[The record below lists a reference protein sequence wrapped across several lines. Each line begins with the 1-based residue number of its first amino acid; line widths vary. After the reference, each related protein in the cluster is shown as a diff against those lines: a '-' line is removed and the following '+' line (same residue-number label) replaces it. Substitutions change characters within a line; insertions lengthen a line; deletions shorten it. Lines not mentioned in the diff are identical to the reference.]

1 MMIHAWIRSES
12 KFEEKFEYNDIGW
25 ILINYSK
32 IYSDLALI
40 KKFFDLI

>member
-1 MMIHAWIRSES
+1 MNRCEYGANRSL
-12 KFEEKFEYNDIGW
+12 KKTKFEYNDW

-40 KKFFDLI
+40 KEFFDLI